1 MTAYLRVLAFFA
13 KPLASSFN
21 FFTQVKGFLLV
32 NHLQSLV
39 ATIKSRKMGALLF
52 LGFASGLPLFLTS
65 RTLQAWMTKADVD
78 LSKIGLFSLV
88 ALPYSLK
95 FLWAPFLER
104 YMPPFLGRRRGWLL
118 ICQAATLF
126 AIAAMAWQ
134 DPKQG
139 LQLLAINALLLAFF
153 SASQDIVVDA
163 YRTDSLTGPE
173 VGAGAGIY
181 VAGYRGALIVSG
193 AFALFLADR
202 IPWPTVYLVLAGLM
216 LIGIFT
222 TFWAPEPPQIAP
234 PPTRLWDAIVEPVQE
249 LISRLG
255 GLKTLLILVF
265 IVLYRYA
272 DSLAGAMVTP
282 FLLKTGFTQTDI
294 GLVLGVMGLLASIVG
309 ALVGGAIV
317 SRIGVNRSLWV
328 FGIIQAAS
336 NLAYFL
342 LAKAGKNYLM
352 MVLAIN
358 IENLCGGLAIA
369 GFFAFLMSLCS
380 QKFSGPQYALLS
392 SLMAFSSG
400 LLVAPAGQLAKD
412 VGWANFFLISLAAAL
427 PSMLLLPFFAPWHQQ
442 PTMPRP
448 GSDL

>member
-1 MTAYLRVLAFFA
+1 MA
-13 KPLASSFN
+13 
-21 FFTQVKGFLLV
+21 
-32 NHLQSLV
+32 
-39 ATIKSRKMGALLF
+39 ALLL
-52 LGFASGLPLFLTS
+52 LGFASGLPLYLTS

-78 LSKIGLFSLV
+78 LTQIGLFSFV

-95 FLWAPFLER
+95 FLWAPLLER
-104 YMPPFLGRRRGWLL
+104 YRLPLFGRRRGWLL
-118 ICQAATLF
+118 VCQIATMLT
-126 AIAAMAWQ
+126 IAAMAWQ
-134 DPKQG
+134 NPQRD
-139 LQLLAINALLLAFF
+139 LITFAMTAILLAFF

-202 IPWPTVYLVLAGLM
+202 VSWPMVYLILAGLM
-216 LIGIFT
+216 LVGIFT
-222 TFWAPEPPQIAP
+222 TLWAPEPPLVAP
-234 PPTRLWDAIVEPVQE
+234 PPNRLWDAIAEPVRE
-249 LISRLG
+249 LFQRLG
-255 GLKTLLILVF
+255 GVKTLLILVF

-309 ALVGGAIV
+309 ALMGGAVV

-328 FGIIQAAS
+328 FGVTQALS
-336 NLAYFL
+336 NLAYFV
-342 LAKAGKNYLM
+342 LALTGKNYMM

-380 QKFSGPQYALLS
+380 QKFSGPQYAMLS
-392 SLMAFSSG
+392 SLMAASSSI
-400 LLVAPAGQLAKD
+400 LVSPAGQLAKD

-427 PSMLLLPFFAPWHQQ
+427 PSLLLLPFFAPWNQR
-442 PTMPRP
+442 PPMPRP
-448 GSDL
+448 GT